1 MNKEQM
7 IVLLQDYGKNKYS
20 LYQAKK
26 EYNKLEQYKYEY
38 NIRIGS
44 NLEINSDIRP
54 KNKTSDKVASAVID
68 LEKQKEINKAKMQEL
83 ELVIKELED
92 KIEEVNQFLNALY
105 DYERFAIEN
114 YYMKKRTQYNIGEKI
129 FLEEFGMQRSEK
141 TIKNIIKK
149 AFKRLGIENST

>member
-7 IVLLQDYGKNKYS
+7 IVLLQDYGKNQYS

-26 EYNKLEQYKYEY
+26 EYNKLEAYKYDY

-44 NLEINSDIRP
+44 SLEINSDIRP
-54 KNKTSDKVASAVID
+54 KNKTSDKVAMAVID
-68 LEKQKEINKAKMQEL
+68 LEKQKEINKAKLQEL
-83 ELVIKELED
+83 ELVIKELEE
-92 KIEEVNQFLNALY
+92 KLEEVDQFLKALY
-105 DYERFAIEN
+105 DYERYAIEY
-114 YYMKKRTQYNIGEKI
+114 YYMRKRTQYNIGEKI

-149 AFKRLGIENST
+149 AFKRLGM

>member
-26 EYNKLEQYKYEY
+26 EYNRLEQYKYEY

-54 KNKTSDKVASAVID
+54 KNKTSDKVAMTVID

-92 KIEEVNQFLNALY
+92 KIDEVDHFLNALY

-149 AFKRLGIENST
+149 AFKRLGM

>member
-7 IVLLQDYGKNKYS
+7 IVLLQDYGKNKYA

-26 EYNKLEQYKYEY
+26 EWHRLEKYTYDY
-38 NIRIGS
+38 NIRLGN

-54 KNKTSDKVASAVID
+54 KNKTSDKVATAVID
-68 LEKQKEINKAKMQEL
+68 IEKKRESNKAKMQEL
-83 ELVIKELED
+83 ELVIRELEE
-92 KIEEVNQFLNALY
+92 KLEEVDQFLLALY
-105 DYERFAIEN
+105 DYERYAIEN

-129 FLEEFGMQRSEK
+129 FLEEFGIQRSEK

-149 AFKRLGIENST
+149 AFKRLGM

>member
-54 KNKTSDKVASAVID
+54 KNKTSDKVAMAVID

-92 KIEEVNQFLNALY
+92 KIDEVDHFLNALY

-149 AFKRLGIENST
+149 AFKRLGM

>member
-26 EYNKLEQYKYEY
+26 EYNRLEQYKYEY

-54 KNKTSDKVASAVID
+54 KNKTSDKVAMTVID

-83 ELVIKELED
+83 EIVIKELED
-92 KIEEVNQFLNALY
+92 KIDEVDHFLNALY

-149 AFKRLGIENST
+149 AFKRLGM

>member
-7 IVLLQDYGKNKYS
+7 IVLLQDYGKNQYS

-26 EYNKLEQYKYEY
+26 EYNKLDQYKYEY

-54 KNKTSDKVASAVID
+54 KNKTSDKVANAVID

-92 KIEEVNQFLNALY
+92 KLEEVNQFLNALY
-105 DYERFAIEN
+105 DYERFAIEY
-114 YYMKKRTQYNIGEKI
+114 YYMRKRTQYNIGEKI

-149 AFKRLGIENST
+149 AFKRLGM

>member
-1 MNKEQM
+1 M

-26 EYNKLEQYKYEY
+26 EYNRLEQYKYEY

-54 KNKTSDKVASAVID
+54 KNKTSDKVAMAVID

-92 KIEEVNQFLNALY
+92 KIDEVDHFLNALY

-149 AFKRLGIENST
+149 AFKRLGM